1 MRSDLTRLR
10 RRTLRLCCTLAL
22 ALVMVVPALPGAQER
37 GNPAGEW
44 RYQSGDAWGTRYS
57 SLDQIDASNF
67 EDLEVQWVWR
77 GDNFSPRPL
86 YLSRS
91 TPSYIDGVLYTVAG
105 YRRTVAAIDPAT
117 GETLWTYREPNTKR
131 WEESMR
137 ASYGKGVAYA
147 EVEGRG
153 VIYVITPAFFL
164 HALDAKTGEHLEGF
178 GTRVP
183 IPGFPRTGVIDLLA
197 DLGYDYDPEDGIP
210 MEVGYITSSSPPI
223 VVNGT
228 VVVGNSHEQGY
239 NQTRLENVPG
249 HVLGYDAK
257 TGEHKWKFNVIPQS
271 ESEFGF
277 DTWENDAWQWTGDV
291 SSWAPLS
298 ADLERG
304 IVYIP
309 TNAPTIDYYGG
320 FRPGNNL
327 FGTSV
332 IALDVETGQRAWH
345 FQTVHHPI
353 WNYDLPN
360 VPILVDVTVDG
371 QAVPMVIQT
380 TKQGLTFAFNRETGE
395 PVWPIEER
403 SVPASIVP
411 TEQLSPTQ
419 PFPTR
424 PAPLNTLGLSED
436 DLIDFTPEL
445 KQEALE
451 IMRQYRVGGPYMPPL
466 PDNHTEDVKGWI
478 GCSGGLNI
486 SNPAVLDPETGYLYQ
501 PSGPQCSGRTVQPG
515 ANVDSGNHGCTS
527 DSGNCTTTGT
537 TVSDWVSGGGVGWG
551 GPQGLPMHKPPYSK
565 ITAIDMNTGE
575 HAWEVP
581 VGEAGDQ
588 LKRHPAL
595 RNTDLSVVGG
605 RGGPLSRAVMM
616 VTKSLLFATE
626 GSNGPPVLNAHNKA
640 TGVKLGTTELPAP
653 GMYGMMTY
661 MHEGRQYIVVQIAK
675 GGEFAGSLAALRLPE

>member
-1 MRSDLTRLR
+1 MKADLKRLR
-10 RRTLRLCCTLAL
+10 RRTRALCFTLGILL
-22 ALVMVVPALPGAQER
+22 AVPALAFAQER
-37 GNPAGEW
+37 GNPEGEW

-57 SLDQIDASNF
+57 PLDQIDASNF
-67 EDLEVQWVWR
+67 EDLDVAWIWR
-77 GDNFSPRPL
+77 GDNFSPHPL

-91 TPSYIDGVLYTVAG
+91 TPSYIDGILYTVAG

-117 GETLWTYREPNTKR
+117 GETLWTYREPSTKR

-137 ASYGKGVAYA
+137 ASYGKGVGYG
-147 EVEGRG
+147 EVDGRG
-153 VIYVITPAFFL
+153 IIYVITPAFFL

-178 GTRVP
+178 GSRVP
-183 IPGFPRTGVIDLLA
+183 IEGFPRTGVVDLLA
-197 DLGYDYDPEDGIP
+197 DLGHEYDPFEGIP

-239 NQTRLENVPG
+239 NQTRIENVPG
-249 HVLGYDAK
+249 DILGYDAR

-277 DTWENDAWQWTGDV
+277 ETWDNDAWRWTGDV

-320 FRPGNNL
+320 FRPGDNL
-327 FGTSV
+327 FGTSI
-332 IALDVETGQRAWH
+332 IALDVQTGQRVWH

-371 QAVPMVIQT
+371 EQVPMVIQT
-380 TKQGLTFAFNRETGE
+380 TKQGMTFAFHRETGE

-403 SVPASIVP
+403 PVPQSVVP
-411 TEQLSPTQ
+411 GERMSPTQ
-419 PFPTR
+419 PFPTK
-424 PAPLNTLGLSED
+424 PAPLNPLGLSED
-436 DLIDFTPEL
+436 DVIDFTPQL

-451 IMRQYRVGGPYMPPL
+451 IMSQYRIGGPYMPPL
-466 PDNHTEDVKGWI
+466 PEGHTENVRGWV

-486 SNPAVLDPETGYLYQ
+486 THPAALDPETGFLYQ
-501 PSGPQCSGRTVQPG
+501 ASGPGCSGRTVQRG
-515 ANVDSGNHGCTS
+515 ANVDDATHGCTAS
-527 DSGNCTTTGT
+527 EGDCTTTGT
-537 TVSDWVSGGGVGWG
+537 TVSDWVAGGPGIGWG
-551 GPQGLPMHKPPYSK
+551 GPQGLSINKPPYSK

-575 HAWEVP
+575 HAWEIP
-581 VGEAGDQ
+581 VGQASEQ
-588 LKRHPAL
+588 LRTHPAL
-595 RNTDLSVVGG
+595 QGVDLSNVGG
-605 RGGPLSRAVMM
+605 RSRAIMM
-616 VTKSLLFATE
+616 VTRSLLLASE
-626 GSNGPPVLNAHNKA
+626 GSGGRPILTAVNKR
-640 TGVKLGTTELPAP
+640 TGEILGSVDLPARSQ
-653 GMYGMMTY
+653 YGMMTY
-661 MHEGRQYIVVQIAK
+661 MHEGKQYIVVQIGQ
-675 GGEFAGSLAALRLPE
+675 GGSFPGSLVALALLPE

>member
-1 MRSDLTRLR
+1 M
-10 RRTLRLCCTLAL
+10 
-22 ALVMVVPALPGAQER
+22 
-37 GNPAGEW
+37 
-44 RYQSGDAWGTRYS
+44 
-57 SLDQIDASNF
+57 
-67 EDLEVQWVWR
+67 
-77 GDNFSPRPL
+77 

-117 GETLWTYREPNTKR
+117 GETLWIYREPNTKR

-153 VIYVITPAFFL
+153 IIYVITPAFFL

-210 MEVGYITSSSPPI
+210 MEVGHITSSSPPI

-257 TGEHKWKFNVIPQS
+257 TGEHKWRFNVIPQS

-380 TKQGLTFAFNRETGE
+380 TKQGMTFAFNRETGE

-424 PAPLNTLGLSED
+424 PAPLNPLGLSED

-466 PDNHTEDVKGWI
+466 PNNHTEDVKGWI

-486 SNPAVLDPETGYLYQ
+486 TNPAVLDPETGFLYQ
-501 PSGPQCSGRTVQPG
+501 PSGPGCSGRTVQPG
-515 ANVDSGNHGCTS
+515 ADVDAGVHGCTS
-527 DSGNCTTTGT
+527 DSGGG
-537 TVSDWVSGGGVGWG
+537 SGLASELRA
-551 GPQGLPMHKPPYSK
+551 QG
-565 ITAIDMNTGE
+565 DF
-575 HAWEVP
+575 
-581 VGEAGDQ
+581 
-588 LKRHPAL
+588 
-595 RNTDLSVVGG
+595 LSVAACEV
-605 RGGPLSRAVMM
+605 RPEARKPVTHVHGP
-616 VTKSLLFATE
+616 
-626 GSNGPPVLNAHNKA
+626 
-640 TGVKLGTTELPAP
+640 
-653 GMYGMMTY
+653 
-661 MHEGRQYIVVQIAK
+661 
-675 GGEFAGSLAALRLPE
+675 